1 MIVNSILGIRNYQI
15 IDKSDRADG
24 KDTHLIEIGPRMVL
38 IPIRIFSGTFAGA
51 TLYQNMAFVSP
62 NQERSALRK
71 LKGWIEITILSA
83 LIIMLN
89 SDEYNKRV
97 RDNIRR
103 KEQLIIY
110 KPPVDELAGNRIFK
124 ET

>member
-1 MIVNSILGIRNYQI
+1 MFDQLLIVIVNSILGIRNYQI

-51 TLYQNMAFVSP
+51 TLYQNMTFVSP

-71 LKGWIEITILSA
+71 LKG
-83 LIIMLN
+83 
-89 SDEYNKRV
+89 
-97 RDNIRR
+97 
-103 KEQLIIY
+103 
-110 KPPVDELAGNRIFK
+110 
-124 ET
+124 

>member
-1 MIVNSILGIRNYQI
+1 MITNSILGIRNYQI

-51 TLYQNMAFVSP
+51 TLYQNMTFVSP

-71 LKGWIEITILSA
+71 LKGWVEITILSA